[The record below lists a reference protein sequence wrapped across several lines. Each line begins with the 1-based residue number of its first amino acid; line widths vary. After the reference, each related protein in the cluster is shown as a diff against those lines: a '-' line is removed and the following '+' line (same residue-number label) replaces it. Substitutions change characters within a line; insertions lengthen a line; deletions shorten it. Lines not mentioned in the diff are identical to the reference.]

1 MSIAMVKDVTTA
13 PKRINRKE
21 WSAIESTK
29 FEKIHTE
36 IFEGSDEA
44 SKVIAQEI
52 AALIRYKTE
61 RNEKCVLGLATGS
74 SPIQVYAELVRM
86 HKKEGLSFQ
95 NVVSFN
101 LDEYYGL
108 DNTDTQS
115 YIHFMHHHLFDHVDI
130 QPENINVPSGKIAFE
145 HIAEYCTQYEEKIES
160 YGGLD
165 FQLLGIGRTG
175 HIGFNEPGSKINST
189 TRMITLDYLTRQD
202 NAFAFNSISEVPR
215 KAVTMGVGTILNA
228 KRIVIMAYGMKKAEI
243 VRKTIE
249 GEMSTD
255 VPASFLQDH
264 DDVTFVLD
272 KYAAQDLTRFD
283 TPWIVGDCEW
293 TRELKRK
300 AIVWLSQKLNK
311 PILKLTDRDYN
322 DNGMSELLGENGAY
336 EVNIKMFN
344 HFQHTIT
351 GWPGGKPNADDTNR
365 PERANPSK
373 KRVIIFSPH
382 PDDDVISMGGTFLRL
397 VDQGHE
403 VHVAYQTSGNIAV
416 ADHEAYRFAE
426 FAKELYNYAA
436 GEQADPKLF
445 DGLFK
450 ELNGKKKK
458 EAISVDERKIKG
470 LIRRGEAISACRYYG
485 IPDKQVHYLDMPFYE
500 TGKVEKKPLGKADVQ
515 IIKDLIE
522 EIKPHQIY
530 AAGDLAD
537 PHGTHEVCLKA
548 IFAALDGLK
557 KQKYMKDCW
566 VWLYRGAWHEYPIDE
581 IEMAVPISPEELMK
595 KRMAIFRHQ
604 SQKDGVVFQGD
615 DSREFWQRSEDR
627 NRDTARMYDAL
638 GLAEYEAVE
647 GFRRYHFL

>member
-1 MSIAMVKDVTTA
+1 MSITMVKDTA
-13 PKRINRKE
+13 VASKRTSRKE
-21 WSAIESTK
+21 WSAMESTK

-36 IFEGSDEA
+36 IFDDAEEA
-44 SKVIAQEI
+44 SKIIAQEI

-61 RNEKCVLGLATGS
+61 RNEKCILGLATGS

-86 HKKEGLSFQ
+86 HKKEGLSFH

-108 DNTDTQS
+108 DKTDTQS

-130 QPENINVPSGKIAFE
+130 LPENINVPSGKIAFE

-202 NAFAFNSISEVPR
+202 NAFAFNSMVDVPR
-215 KAVTMGVGTILNA
+215 KAVTMGVGTILKA

-243 VRKTIE
+243 VRKTVE

-264 DDVTFVLD
+264 EDVTFVLD
-272 KYAAQDLTRFD
+272 ENASLSLTRFE

-293 TRELKRK
+293 TKELKRK
-300 AIVWLSQKLNK
+300 AVVWLSQKLNK

-351 GWPGGKPNADDTNR
+351 GWPGGKPNADDSNR
-365 PERANPSK
+365 PERANPGK
-373 KRVIIFSPH
+373 KRIIIFSPH

-416 ADHEAYRFAE
+416 ADHEAQRFAE
-426 FAKELYNYAA
+426 FAKELYEYAA
-436 GEQADPKLF
+436 GDKADKKIF
-445 DGLFK
+445 DKVFK
-450 ELNGKKKK
+450 DVSSKSKK
-458 EAISVDERKIKG
+458 EVASIDVRKVKG

-485 IPDKQVHYLDMPFYE
+485 IPDKQVHYLDLPFYE
-500 TGKVEKKPLGKADVQ
+500 TGKVEKNPLGAADVK

-522 EIKPHQIY
+522 EVKPHQIY

-548 IFAALDGLK
+548 IFGALDDLK

-627 NRDTARMYDAL
+627 NRETAEMYDAL